1 MHLNGIA
8 KRITALALG
17 AALLTATALPAFA
30 EGTQKVTYTAGNYT
44 FEKISHPTKGT
55 TSLFL
60 LLTVLLI
67 TWAVEMLP

>member
-30 EGTQKVTYTAGNYT
+30 EGTQKITYNAGNTY
-44 FEKISHPTKGT
+44 
-55 TSLFL
+55 
-60 LLTVLLI
+60 
-67 TWAVEMLP
+67 

>member
-30 EGTQKVTYTAGNYT
+30 EGTQKINV
-44 FEKISHPTKGT
+44 
-55 TSLFL
+55 
-60 LLTVLLI
+60 
-67 TWAVEMLP
+67 

>member
-30 EGTQKVTYTAGNYT
+30 EGTQKINVKYTCSAIDYT
-44 FEKISHPTKGT
+44 VWEKISHAHQGHRCRQ
-55 TSLFL
+55 
-60 LLTVLLI
+60 
-67 TWAVEMLP
+67 

>member
-30 EGTQKVTYTAGNYT
+30 EGTQPINVKLHLQCHRRHHLG
-44 FEKISHPTKGT
+44 KD
-55 TSLFL
+55 
-60 LLTVLLI
+60 
-67 TWAVEMLP
+67 LPRRLWYRDQ